1 MSTDTRQRILECLH
15 DWRATRGGAPT
26 VAEIAA
32 AVGLRSRGVVHR
44 HLKALEAA
52 GLIAMPPRQRR
63 GVRLLEA
70 AATGTELPLLG
81 CIAAGR
87 PIEAITDARGFDL
100 RALLGAGRYA
110 LRVQGDSMIEAGILD
125 GDTVVIEACEQ
136 ARNGAIVVALLDD
149 GSVTLKYYHP
159 RPDGSV
165 VLAPANAALEP
176 LRYPAE
182 RVRIQGRLVGVVRLY
197 GGAP

>member
-1 MSTDTRQRILECLH
+1 MNTRQRILECLH
-15 DWRATRGGAPT
+15 NWRATRGGAPT

-32 AVGLRSRGVVHR
+32 AVGLRSHGVVHR

-63 GVRLLEA
+63 SVRLLGA

-87 PIEAITDARGFDL
+87 PIEAITDAHGFDL
-100 RALLGAGRYA
+100 RALLGVGRYA

-125 GDTVVIEACEQ
+125 GDAVAIEACEQ

-165 VLAPANAALEP
+165 VLAPANAALEL

-182 RVRIQGRLVGVVRLY
+182 RVRIPEAAGGR
-197 GGAP
+197 GAPLRGAP